1 MTPPPAS
8 TSGLRIAV
16 LLKEVPDTFG
26 ERALNLTTG
35 LVERAAS
42 DPPVLD
48 EICER
53 AVELALTL
61 AADHPPAS
69 EVHAFAMAPENATA
83 TIRKALAMGADA
95 AFHVTDPPALLGADL
110 TLTAEAL
117 AAALRH
123 AGEPYDLIVAGNAS
137 TDGIGGLVPA
147 MIAAWLD
154 MPHLSELTAL
164 TLDGTTLTG
173 ACEDADVRAELPA
186 VVSLTEA
193 FPPDGRFPNFKG
205 IMAAKKKPLTTLSL
219 AELGLDAE
227 DFSVARTIMTAVAHR
242 PPKEA
247 GQKLTDD
254 GSAGQ
259 AIAEYLFA
267 HKLAAQPS

>member
-1 MTPPPAS
+1 MTPPAS

-42 DPPVLD
+42 GPVLD

-61 AADHPPAS
+61 AADHPAS
-69 EVHAFAMAPENATA
+69 EVHAFAMAPENAIA

-95 AFHVTDPPALLGADL
+95 AFHVTDPALLGADL

-193 FPPDGRFPNFKG
+193 FPDGRFPNFKG

-227 DFSVARTIMTAVAHR
+227 DFSVARTIMTAVAQR

>member
-1 MTPPPAS
+1 MTPPAS
-8 TSGLRIAV
+8 TNGLRIAV

-35 LVERAAS
+35 LVERAVS
-42 DPPVLD
+42 DPVLD

-61 AADHPPAS
+61 AADHPAS

-95 AFHVTDPPALLGADL
+95 AFHVTDPALLGADL

-193 FPPDGRFPNFKG
+193 FPDGRFPNFKG

-227 DFSVARTIMTAVAHR
+227 DFSVARTIMTAVAQR

>member
-1 MTPPPAS
+1 MTPPAS

-35 LVERAAS
+35 LVERATS
-42 DPPVLD
+42 DPVLD

-61 AADHPPAS
+61 AADHPAS

-95 AFHVTDPPALLGADL
+95 AFHVTDPALLGADL

-193 FPPDGRFPNFKG
+193 FPDGRFPNFKG

-227 DFSVARTIMTAVAHR
+227 DFSVARTIMTAVAQR

>member
-1 MTPPPAS
+1 MTPPAS

-35 LVERAAS
+35 LVERATS
-42 DPPVLD
+42 DPVLD

-61 AADHPPAS
+61 AADHPAS

-95 AFHVTDPPALLGADL
+95 AFHVTDPALLGADL

-193 FPPDGRFPNFKG
+193 FPDGRFPNFKG
-205 IMAAKKKPLTTLSL
+205 IMAAKKKPLTTLDL

-227 DFSVARTIMTAVAHR
+227 DFSVARTIMTAVAQR

>member
-1 MTPPPAS
+1 MTPPAS

-35 LVERAAS
+35 LVERATS
-42 DPPVLD
+42 DPVLD

-61 AADHPPAS
+61 AADHPAS

-95 AFHVTDPPALLGADL
+95 AFHVTDPALLGADL

-164 TLDGTTLTG
+164 ALDGTTLTG

-193 FPPDGRFPNFKG
+193 FPDGRFPNFKG
-205 IMAAKKKPLTTLSL
+205 IMAAKKKPLTTLDL

-227 DFSVARTIMTAVAHR
+227 DFSVARTIMTAVAQR

>member
-1 MTPPPAS
+1 MTPPAS

-16 LLKEVPDTFG
+16 LLKEVPNTFG

-42 DPPVLD
+42 DPVLD

-61 AADHPPAS
+61 AADHPAS

-95 AFHVTDPPALLGADL
+95 AFHVTDPALLGADL

-193 FPPDGRFPNFKG
+193 FPDGRFPNFKG

-227 DFSVARTIMTAVAHR
+227 DFSVARTIMTAVAQR

>member
-1 MTPPPAS
+1 M
-8 TSGLRIAV
+8 RIAV

-35 LVERAAS
+35 LVERATS
-42 DPPVLD
+42 DPVLD

-61 AADHPPAS
+61 AADHPAS

-95 AFHVTDPPALLGADL
+95 AFHVTDPALLGADL

-193 FPPDGRFPNFKG
+193 FPDGRFPNFKG
-205 IMAAKKKPLTTLSL
+205 IMAAKKKPLTTLDL

-227 DFSVARTIMTAVAHR
+227 DFSVARTIMTAVAQR